1 METWA
6 IRHIDTAFGT
16 THKYASFGGC
26 IDRTLRTMKVAR
38 DPSSIVATAA
48 ATAAATST
56 TGASTTV
63 VGASLS
69 EPLRQHF
76 LYQMVQGTGAAGQ
89 LCDTIRKL
97 YAHKNVQYKMTLR
110 LMKSESVTCQAAERA
125 CFASAIK
132 ATGLT
137 ANAMS
142 LASYCHD
149 DGTVFRTATHA
160 PVVLAWK
167 VAADVRQRLVK
178 HRLHTPLSTAPPA
191 KTPNR
196 RECFLVVAVYGTH

>member
-38 DPSSIVATAA
+38 DPSSIAPPPTMA
-48 ATAAATST
+48 
-56 TGASTTV
+56 

-69 EPLRQHF
+69 EPLRAHF
-76 LYQMVQGTGAAGQ
+76 LYQMVQGIGVAGQ
-89 LCDTIRKL
+89 LCDTIRTL
-97 YAHKNVQYKMTLR
+97 YANKNVQYKMTLR

-125 CFASAIK
+125 SFASAIK

-137 ANAMS
+137 ANAM
-142 LASYCHD
+142 
-149 DGTVFRTATHA
+149 
-160 PVVLAWK
+160 
-167 VAADVRQRLVK
+167 
-178 HRLHTPLSTAPPA
+178 
-191 KTPNR
+191 
-196 RECFLVVAVYGTH
+196 